1 MSKFTSKEQILRW
14 LTSHQVQDSKNV
26 YWSLYKG
33 SEVKS
38 SEMLHTNR
46 IIENADK
53 SNATLMQTIDDV
65 AHLNSELTIF
75 LTNVSKGN
83 TGSKAHVYLL
93 PDTHAPTQSN
103 SISGIHGAANI
114 GELVQKEVQTKVELY
129 ELKHKIAELESQK
142 KGKKKDKKKNKSF
155 IQGLVKDFTKH
166 ETFNSIQA
174 LELGLNIGHRI
185 LGFIEKQFQGQPN
198 VGTIGIAGM
207 DREPKEQ
214 PIIEKVSQVDDEIEP
229 QTDRIVENQENQ
241 EMKKV
246 PDINETIIQLQ
257 KQVPELPVEVFLAA
271 MNDFLLKNP
280 MFKPMLK
287 SQLEPYIK
295 PYQCTNAKRS
305 QN

>member
-14 LTSHQVQDSKNV
+14 LTSHQVQDPKNV

-38 SEMLHTNR
+38 GEMLHTNR

-103 SISGIHGAANI
+103 FISGIHGTANI
-114 GELVQKEVQTKVELY
+114 GEVVQKEVDTKVKLFQLE
-129 ELKHKIAELESQK
+129 HKIAELESK
-142 KGKKKDKKKNKSF
+142 KKKKKKDKSF

-185 LGFIEKQFQGQPN
+185 LGFIEKQFSGQPN
-198 VGTIGIAGM
+198 VEAIGIAGM
-207 DREPKEQ
+207 ERETYHQ
-214 PIIEKVSQVDDEIEP
+214 PIENQTEVSQADEAH
-229 QTDRIVENQENQ
+229 QTDTIAENQ

-257 KQVPELPVEVFLAA
+257 KQFPELPVEAFLAA
-271 MNDFLLKNP
+271 MNDFLIKNP

-287 SQLEPYIK
+287 SQLEPYVK
-295 PYQCTNAKRS
+295 PYQCKEELK
-305 QN
+305 